1 MRVGEL
7 SNRAGV
13 PVPTI
18 KYYLREGLLPPGEL
32 TCPNQAQYGE
42 RHLHRLKLIRA
53 LLETGRLSIAAAR
66 DVLAAIDAPEVS
78 LHETLGV
85 VQRAITPPPGDCE
98 GPQWQRAVAE
108 ASAWLRGRGW
118 LVEPDGPAGTAL
130 AHLLLTLNEL
140 GQSGLLAMLN
150 DYAAAAERLAA
161 LELAAI
167 GSTSPSHPRSPGHP
181 TRPVSVDRLVE
192 GAVLGT
198 VLGDALLATMHRL
211 AREDASRRAF
221 ETL

>member
-42 RHLHRLKLIRA
+42 RHVHRLKLIRA

-66 DVLAAIDAPEVS
+66 EVLAAIDAPEASV
-78 LHETLGV
+78 HATLGL
-85 VQRAITPPPGDCE
+85 VQRAITPPQGDSD
-98 GPQWQRAVAE
+98 GPQWQQALAE
-108 ASAWLRGRGW
+108 AQAWLLRRGW
-118 LVEPDGPAGTAL
+118 QVEPGGAAGSAL
-130 AHLLLTLNEL
+130 AHLLLTLHEL
-140 GQSGLLAMLN
+140 GQESLLGLLD

-161 LELAAI
+161 AELAAL
-167 GSTSPSHPRSPGHP
+167 GPG
-181 TRPVSVDRLVE
+181 RPNPPAHLDRLVE

-198 VLGDALLATMHRL
+198 VLGDALLSALHRL

-221 ETL
+221 GAV